1 MYVQSG
7 LKMFRSG
14 ESYKEAQKDAM
25 LTLRKVTGELAN
37 STFAEQAGGNRI
49 VLPSEPDM
57 LVVFPSAD
65 DLTTNSDP
73 QLWVHDNSS
82 GELLWRKWVLFS
94 IDRNQKILNK
104 YEQKMSGQAREN
116 LPVPPAGSDFSGKP
130 QSYGRNIS
138 DMKLNWLEL
147 GDLMEVVLW
156 TETPPQTGTREGT
169 RIELRTSVRIEN

>member
-7 LKMFRSG
+7 LRMFRSG
-14 ESYKEAQKDAM
+14 DTYKEAQKDAM

-37 STFAEQAGGNRI
+37 SSFADGAGGDRI
-49 VLPSEPDM
+49 VLPSEPDQ

-65 DLTTNSDP
+65 DLATNPDN
-73 QLWVHDNSS
+73 QIWVHDAAN

-94 IDRNQKILNK
+94 LDRNLKLLNK
-104 YEQKMSGQAREN
+104 HELRMPGTARDKLPAPPEPGEFPRKGQT
-116 LPVPPAGSDFSGKP
+116 
-130 QSYGRNIS
+130 YGHNIAE
-138 DMKLNWLEL
+138 MKVNWLEP

-169 RIELRTSVRIEN
+169 RIELRTSVRVEN